1 MTIQATQ
8 FSPIRTIGQWFGLL
22 LRRPPRNQLA
32 ALCYRSGS
40 AGAEVL
46 LITSRNTRRLII
58 PKGWPMAK
66 HSARKTAR
74 QEAYEEAGIIGKVAK
89 EPIGEF
95 ASHKGL
101 GNGLKVRTNVIVYP
115 LAVDDQVSDY
125 PETGQRDLLWMPLEE
140 AALRC
145 EDDGL
150 RQLLKSRQVKSLLM
164 DSK

>member
-1 MTIQATQ
+1 MT
-8 FSPIRTIGQWFGLL
+8 FSLL
-22 LRRPPRNQLA
+22 KTLSSLFFRPSLLQVG
-32 ALCYRSGS
+32 ALCCRDTGS
-40 AGAEVL
+40 DPEVL
-46 LITSRNTRRLII
+46 LIRSLDSNRWII
-58 PKGWPMAK
+58 PKGWPM
-66 HSARKTAR
+66 RGKTLAEAAAI
-74 QEAYEEAGIIGKVAK
+74 EAYEEAGIIGKVAK

-164 DSK
+164 DNK